1 MPAPD
6 LSLEEKLRR
15 SVFEAQA
22 RKRSDT
28 NDLDTWRELM
38 PLPPKRLTRRKKMN
52 ANLAVIDPGTMLERV
67 VVHGDLSKLTPGDR
81 AAYYGQ
87 VCSSLGLNPLTRP
100 FEYLTLNG
108 KQILYARRDCTDQL
122 RKIHGVSVTIR
133 AREQIG
139 DLLVVTAQ
147 AELPGGRRDEST
159 GAVSVGSLKGEA
171 LANAMMKA
179 ETKAKRRVTLSI
191 CGLAVL
197 DESEVDGAKATDTG
211 GGYSPHLVP
220 GEDPN
225 APGDPDLFRDLC
237 GRLSVVES
245 DLETCDSWD
254 KCNALR
260 AILGT
265 KAKQSELTRT
275 MQLKAES
282 GDISPS
288 QRQELGRTWQRA
300 NRKLEGLE
308 KKLAPPIEATFER
321 QPGDDE
327 SEDL

>member
-1 MPAPD
+1 MPSGGRYLGKVGSIPAGCPMQT
-6 LSLEEKLRR
+6 
-15 SVFEAQA
+15 EAKDEVA
-22 RKRSDT
+22 EW
-28 NDLDTWRELM
+28 LALM
-38 PLPPKRLTRRKKMN
+38 PRAKKVPMSETS
-52 ANLAVIDPGTMLERV
+52 LAKIDPGSMLERV

-87 VCSSLGLNPLTRP
+87 VCNSLGLNPLTRP

-139 DLLVVTAQ
+139 ELLVVTAQ

-159 GAVSVGSLKGEA
+159 GAVAIGKLSGEA

-197 DESEVDGAKATDTG
+197 DESEVEGARATDTG
-211 GGYSPHLVP
+211 GSYSPHVAP
-220 GEDPN
+220 GED
-225 APGDPDLFRDLC
+225 AAATGDADLYRSLC
-237 GRLSVVES
+237 GRFST
-245 DLETCDSWD
+245 LETDLGACDSWE
-254 KCNALR
+254 KANALR

-265 KAKQSELTRT
+265 RAAQSELTRT
-275 MQLKAES
+275 MQQKAES

-288 QRQELGRTWQRA
+288 QRQELGKTWMRCDRNLA
-300 NRKLEGLE
+300 KLEA
-308 KKLAPPIEATFER
+308 KLKPPIEASFVDEPTRE
-321 QPGDDE
+321 PGEDD
-327 SEDL
+327 L